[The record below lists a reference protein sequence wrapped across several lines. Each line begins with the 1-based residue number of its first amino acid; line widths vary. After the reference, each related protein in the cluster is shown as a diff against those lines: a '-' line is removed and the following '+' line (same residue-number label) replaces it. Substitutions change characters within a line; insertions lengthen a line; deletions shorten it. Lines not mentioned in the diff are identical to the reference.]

1 MHDIFHTCIY
11 LHMLLE
17 AGSAFAVFERLA
29 VNRALMT
36 GILQL
41 RFFLLCVCTHI
52 NVATVYASVSPVL
65 SVSV

>member
-41 RFFLLCVCTHI
+41 RFFLLCVRVCMHTHQCGYSI
-52 NVATVYASVSPVL
+52 C
-65 SVSV
+65 